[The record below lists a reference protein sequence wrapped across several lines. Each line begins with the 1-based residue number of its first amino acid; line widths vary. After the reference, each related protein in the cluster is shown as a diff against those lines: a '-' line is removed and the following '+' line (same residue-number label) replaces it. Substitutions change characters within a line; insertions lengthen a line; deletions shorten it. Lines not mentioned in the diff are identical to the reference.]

1 LSGPSA
7 AGDITV
13 PLFCEP
19 GGRWRTVAYGPL
31 LCAMGLVVELATGP
45 VVHWVALPV
54 IAVLLAGFVC
64 PMVVAAKRHVSV
76 ELTPAT
82 LRQGTE
88 ELPVDEI
95 EAVLPPSADPWKP
108 DRWESARTL
117 GELSGVP
124 RGRTAVG
131 LRLRGGG
138 LVRAWAKDADGLRAR
153 LEDLVPEAGTP

>member
-1 LSGPSA
+1 MTGPSA
-7 AGDITV
+7 AGDTV
-13 PLFCEP
+13 APLFHEP
-19 GGRWRTVAYGPL
+19 GGRWRTLAYGPI
-31 LCAMGLVVELATGP
+31 LCAVGLVAEIATGP

-54 IAVLLAGFVC
+54 IAVVLTGFVY

-76 ELTPAT
+76 ELSPTI

-88 ELPVDEI
+88 ELPVGEI

-138 LVRAWAKDADGLRAR
+138 LVRAWAKDDDALRAR
-153 LEDLVPEAGTP
+153 LEDLVPSRGTP